1 MMSLNASCAAAQVC
15 TGKVSPAQFRPGAPY
30 LDVLDAFFDLLSSK
44 VVVGHQLLAL
54 FYGLLQVGGSPA
66 HLVFKGFVL
75 TQQSHR
81 SRQVL
86 PMILRGQDLFLL
98 PDPALL

>member
-1 MMSLNASCAAAQVC
+1 MMYLNTSHAAAQVC
-15 TGKVSPAQFRPGAPY
+15 TGNVSPY
-30 LDVLDAFFDLLSSK
+30 LDVLNSFFDLLGSK
-44 VVVGHQLLAL
+44 VVVGHQLIAL
-54 FYGLLQVGGSPA
+54 FDGLLQVGGSPA
-66 HLVFKGFVL
+66 HLVFEGFVL

-81 SRQVL
+81 SCQVL

>member
-1 MMSLNASCAAAQVC
+1 M
-15 TGKVSPAQFRPGAPY
+15 TY
-30 LDVLDAFFDLLSSK
+30 LDVLNAFFDLIRPK

-54 FYGLLQVGGSPA
+54 LYGLLEVGGSPA
-66 HLVFKGFVL
+66 HLVLQGFVL

-86 PMILRGQDLFLL
+86 PVVLRGEDLLLL
-98 PDPALL
+98 PDPALLQTAHTVTTKSVFGRPSTVLSES